1 MAKPSNKTLDASVPG
16 RTPAQIAYTKRRRE
30 AAKAAGIVPPPQA
43 RRKFLLPA
51 NDWKPR
57 EYQLPTW
64 RALQSGIKRVVS
76 VWHRRAGKDD
86 VALHWTA
93 CSAFRRPGVY
103 WHMLPQAA
111 QARKAIWSAVNPH
124 TGKRRIDEAF
134 PLDIRKSTREN
145 EMSIEFANG
154 ALWQVVGSD
163 NYDCYSDDTEVLTD
177 NGWCLISEL
186 TGLERVATLAAGDEM
201 VFAPINAV
209 VDYPFDGLMYQ
220 VKNSSIDLLTTPNHK
235 FYVESSKG
243 VRKFKRIDDP
253 TIEGDKIPAVSTWR
267 GIEQEEYT
275 LHGISARSGV
285 WKHEKMKF
293 AMHDWCAFMGIFL
306 SEGSTFSDKQGNY
319 RVIISQKKA
328 QTCREIAA
336 LLERMGLKARYD
348 KAPGNFVVQH
358 KLLFDYVSQF
368 GLCHQKFVPRELKAL
383 GAPYIQTLTDWMVK
397 GDGHITRGGTL
408 SYAST
413 SQQLAGDFQELMLRL
428 GVGGNVRVIKNR
440 GGMIRGRQ
448 ITSTLPLWVFNRRT
462 SKFKHFRDSKES
474 YISKVPYKG
483 RVWCID
489 AGSHVIKVRRNG
501 FEAWCGNSLVGS
513 PPVGVTFS
521 EWALADPNAWTYLR
535 PILAENGGWAWF
547 VYTPR
552 GQNHAAKFYANAKTD
567 PTWYAELLRARDT
580 GVFTAEQL
588 AQELRELQRDLGSAE
603 GQARFDQEYDCDF
616 SSSVPGAYYGEAMT
630 AVDREGRA
638 TAVPLTPGVPVHTAW
653 DLGYGDQM
661 FVWLFQVVGFSYRF
675 LKVIYNSSKGIDYYV
690 GEMQKWSAGKP
701 VVWGTHLWPHDGG
714 HGNIATGAT
723 YQKTALDLGLNPLII
738 LDRTQNVDVDINV
751 ARQAL
756 ASCWFDADGCEFGL
770 NALRNYGREWDDEKK
785 VFANKPRHDWASH
798 PADAFRAFAVGRHRL
813 RSALNGPQRSGMSSH
828 DMASRMPSI
837 GVA

>member
-1 MAKPSNKTLDASVPG
+1 MARTKNATLDASVPG

-163 NYDCYSDDTEVLTD
+163 NY
-177 NGWCLISEL
+177 
-186 TGLERVATLAAGDEM
+186 
-201 VFAPINAV
+201 
-209 VDYPFDGLMYQ
+209 
-220 VKNSSIDLLTTPNHK
+220 
-235 FYVESSKG
+235 
-243 VRKFKRIDDP
+243 
-253 TIEGDKIPAVSTWR
+253 
-267 GIEQEEYT
+267 
-275 LHGISARSGV
+275 
-285 WKHEKMKF
+285 
-293 AMHDWCAFMGIFL
+293 
-306 SEGSTFSDKQGNY
+306 
-319 RVIISQKKA
+319 
-328 QTCREIAA
+328 
-336 LLERMGLKARYD
+336 
-348 KAPGNFVVQH
+348 
-358 KLLFDYVSQF
+358 
-368 GLCHQKFVPRELKAL
+368 
-383 GAPYIQTLTDWMVK
+383 
-397 GDGHITRGGTL
+397 
-408 SYAST
+408 
-413 SQQLAGDFQELMLRL
+413 
-428 GVGGNVRVIKNR
+428 
-440 GGMIRGRQ
+440 
-448 ITSTLPLWVFNRRT
+448 
-462 SKFKHFRDSKES
+462 
-474 YISKVPYKG
+474 
-483 RVWCID
+483 
-489 AGSHVIKVRRNG
+489 
-501 FEAWCGNSLVGS
+501 NSLVGS

-723 YQKTALDLGLNPLII
+723 YAKTAVDLGLNPLVI
-738 LDRTQNVDVDINV
+738 LDRTQNIDVDINV
-751 ARQAL
+751 ARQSL

-798 PADAFRAFAVGRHRL
+798 PADAFRTFAVGRHRL
-813 RSALNGPQRSGMSSH
+813 RSALNGPQRVGMSSH
-828 DMASRMPSI
+828 DMAARMPSI